1 MRAILRL
8 LLLLLVAS
16 GAEAAP
22 QDKAQQ
28 KCITGFEKSAA
39 KLSKAAG
46 RLALKCVQDAAKKG
60 TSVDRIRAM
69 KCRVSMSRMAKM
81 DNKDF
86 NGLIDG
92 VIKEMEAEFASL

>member
-16 GAEAAP
+16 GAEAAS
-22 QDKAQQ
+22 QDKAHQ

-46 RLALKCVQDAAKKG
+46 RLALKCVQDAARKG
-60 TSVDRIRAM
+60 TSVVGCLDTDPTGKQRSAD
-69 KCRVSMSRMAKM
+69 AK
-81 DNKDF
+81 
-86 NGLIDG
+86 L
-92 VIKEMEAEFASL
+92 